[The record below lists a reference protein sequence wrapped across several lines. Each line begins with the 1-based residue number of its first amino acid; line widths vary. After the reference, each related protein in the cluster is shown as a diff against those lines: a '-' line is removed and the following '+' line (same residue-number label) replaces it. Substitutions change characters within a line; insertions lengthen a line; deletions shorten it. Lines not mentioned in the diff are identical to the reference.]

1 MLQKNI
7 FLTPRS
13 KLKGILIKKQK
24 MLIMITI
31 ILLKERKKYLLD
43 GGQCIIYCADYETP
57 AYQQVC

>member
-43 GGQCIIYCADYETP
+43 GGHETP